1 MSMSRRLERLLTID
15 QLLRSGK
22 RITQGILT
30 EHLEV
35 KERTVRNDLHFLRDR
50 YFAPLEYDQS
60 GKRWYYTDPNWR
72 LPSISLSQGELFA
85 LTLGAKMLESYVGSA
100 YEKEL
105 RSLIERLS
113 ERLPEQTWVNLHRL
127 ADERIIFRPGAE
139 MLNLSPEIWQQLLD
153 AFNKLNG
160 A

>member
-1 MSMSRRLERLLTID
+1 MSRRLERLLTID

-60 GKRWYYTDPNWR
+60 AKRWYYTDPNWR

-85 LTLGAKMLESYVGSA
+85 LTLGAKMLESYAGSA

-105 RSLIERLS
+105 RSYLEKNHL
-113 ERLPEQTWVNLHRL
+113 
-127 ADERIIFRPGAE
+127 
-139 MLNLSPEIWQQLLD
+139 
-153 AFNKLNG
+153 
-160 A
+160 